1 MVIYSLISIYL
12 LNSKWL
18 GMALKSSLSEQQL
31 IGQFIEVLRELP
43 EVQVEFERLEPE
55 GTKDGDRVHDAEVDL
70 NVAGKTFVLL
80 FEVKKAVFPRD
91 ARQVIWQFRETSR
104 LWSQSQVDHPL
115 YFLVAESISPGA
127 KELLRNDH
135 VGYYDSG
142 GSLYLPAPGAYFYID
157 KPPPKHL
164 AKSVRSLF
172 TDRRAQVLHTLL
184 IHYRDWFGVTEL
196 AKHAMVSPAT
206 ASQVL
211 TELERFDW
219 MALRG
224 KGPTKERHLREPTA
238 LLDAWVKQLA
248 TIHLPTIHR
257 YYVPAAKTGTL
268 INWVGEVFDA
278 HGVEYAISHE
288 AAAQRYAP
296 FLSSVSQV
304 RARLLPGSS
313 ADAAIGDLGAR
324 VVNEGSNL
332 AIIETKSPGELLFR
346 ERIDD
351 LWFASP
357 IQIYLDL
364 LQSEGRSK
372 EMAEHFRK
380 ERIGF

>member
-1 MVIYSLISIYL
+1 MVLEP
-12 LNSKWL
+12 
-18 GMALKSSLSEQQL
+18 SLSEHQL
-31 IGQFIEVLRELP
+31 VGQFVDVLRELP
-43 EVQVEFERLEPE
+43 EVHAEYERLEPSDK
-55 GTKDGDRVHDAEVDL
+55 GGGRVHDAEVDL

-80 FEVKKAVFPRD
+80 IEVKKAVFPRD
-91 ARQVIWQFRETSR
+91 VRQVIWQFRETSHR
-104 LWSQSQVDHPL
+104 WQQARVSDPL
-115 YFLVAESISPGA
+115 YFLVAESISTGA
-127 KELLRNDH
+127 KELLRNES

-157 KPPPKHL
+157 KPPPKNL

-172 TDRRAQVLHTLL
+172 TGRRAQVLHALL
-184 IHYRDWFGVTEL
+184 IQHQNWFGVTDL

-219 MALRG
+219 IASRG
-224 KGPTKERHLREPTA
+224 KGPNKERHLREPTA

-248 TIHLPTIHR
+248 TIRPPAMRR
-257 YYVPAAKTGTL
+257 YYVPAAKPNNL
-268 INWVGEVFDA
+268 MNWVGEVFDA
-278 HGVEYAISHE
+278 HGVEYAISYE
-288 AAAQRYAP
+288 AAAQRYTP
-296 FLSSVSQV
+296 FLSNVSQV
-304 RARLLPGSS
+304 RARVLAGSN
-313 ADAAIGDLGAR
+313 ADTAIGDLGAR

-332 AIIETKSPGELLFR
+332 AIIEAKSPGELLFR

-351 LWFASP
+351 LCMASP
-357 IQIYLDL
+357 VQIYLDL
-364 LQSEGRSK
+364 LQGEGRSK